1 MADIVIS
8 YMIKA
13 SVYLLLLAM
22 AYQLLFSRRI
32 HAGFNRMFLLS
43 VVPFVLFV
51 PYLSAWAFANA
62 DSIQISVVQLP
73 EFVIQAGNV
82 YNGANIE
89 ASAALSGAG
98 NWLWVFP
105 AGSVVVL
112 LLTLLQLGRLA
123 YLWWKAGSVRLHG
136 LRVVQAGKETAPYS
150 FFGMLVVSPDTIHDP
165 SFEAI
170 LQHEKAHS
178 EKFHSVDLLV
188 FELLKVLF
196 WFHPAYYY
204 LRRELRSMH
213 EYQADAIALRH
224 IDRRTYQKALL
235 QFSFSL
241 NVIPLS
247 NPFNVS
253 LLKRRMLMMNKKG
266 DQPTHN
272 RLKLLV
278 LLLLMSGFVF
288 VQSCQ
293 SKKTEEAV
301 EVSEIIE
308 PQEHVVHSDTIY
320 NVVEELP
327 VFPGGTE
334 ALMQFIAENIQYPE
348 LAKIKNIE
356 GRVFV
361 NFVIE
366 ADGKVSNA
374 KVLRGI
380 GHGCDEEA
388 VRVISSMPD
397 WQAGKQGGQAVRTS
411 FNIPI
416 RFALK

>member
-1 MADIVIS
+1 MADILIS

-22 AYQLLFSRRI
+22 AYQLMFSRRI

-43 VVPFVLFV
+43 LVPFVLLV

-62 DSIQISVVQLP
+62 DTVQISVVQLP
-73 EFVIQAGNV
+73 EFVIKAGNV
-82 YNGANIE
+82 YNEANIE

-112 LLTLLQLGRLA
+112 LLTMLQLGRLA
-123 YLWWKAGSVRLHG
+123 YLWWKAGSMRLHG

-213 EYQADAIALRH
+213 EYQADAVALRYM
-224 IDRRTYQKALL
+224 DRRTYQKALL
-235 QFSFSL
+235 QFSYSL

-374 KVLRGI
+374 KILRGI

-388 VRVISSMPD
+388 LRVISSMPD

>member
-1 MADIVIS
+1 
-8 YMIKA
+8 
-13 SVYLLLLAM
+13 
-22 AYQLLFSRRI
+22 
-32 HAGFNRMFLLS
+32 
-43 VVPFVLFV
+43 
-51 PYLSAWAFANA
+51 
-62 DSIQISVVQLP
+62 
-73 EFVIQAGNV
+73 
-82 YNGANIE
+82 
-89 ASAALSGAG
+89 
-98 NWLWVFP
+98 
-105 AGSVVVL
+105 
-112 LLTLLQLGRLA
+112 
-123 YLWWKAGSVRLHG
+123 
-136 LRVVQAGKETAPYS
+136 
-150 FFGMLVVSPDTIHDP
+150 
-165 SFEAI
+165 
-170 LQHEKAHS
+170 
-178 EKFHSVDLLV
+178 
-188 FELLKVLF
+188 
-196 WFHPAYYY
+196 
-204 LRRELRSMH
+204 
-213 EYQADAIALRH
+213 
-224 IDRRTYQKALL
+224 
-235 QFSFSL
+235 
-241 NVIPLS
+241 
-247 NPFNVS
+247 
-253 LLKRRMLMMNKKG
+253 MMNKKG

-293 SKKTEEAV
+293 SKKTEVAV

>member
-150 FFGMLVVSPDTIHDP
+150 FFGMLIVSPDTIHDP

-293 SKKTEEAV
+293 SKKTEVAV

>member
-1 MADIVIS
+1 MTDLLIS

-13 SVYLLLLAM
+13 SVFLLLM
-22 AYQLLFSRRI
+22 AIAYHLLFSRRI

-43 VVPFVLFV
+43 VVPFVIFV
-51 PYLSAWAFANA
+51 PYLSELAYAKTEA
-62 DSIQISVVQLP
+62 IQTAVVQLP

-89 ASAALSGAG
+89 ASAVLSGAG

-178 EKFHSVDLLV
+178 ENFHSVDLLV

-224 IDRRTYQKALL
+224 MDRSTYQKALL

-278 LLLLMSGFVF
+278 LLFLMFGFVF

-293 SKKTEEAV
+293 LKKSEEAV

-308 PQEHVVHSDTIY
+308 PEAHMVQSDTIY
-320 NVVEELP
+320 NVVEEMP

-334 ALMQFIAENIQYPE
+334 ALMQFIGENIQYPE

-356 GRVFV
+356 GKVFV
-361 NFVIE
+361 NFIVE

-388 VRVISSMPD
+388 LRVISSMPD